1 MFSCSLPF
9 QWHLHISVVSKAFRA
24 DLEASPFLTMKWCGR
39 TQWGVEN
46 TLVKSEHL
54 SQQRVK
60 FLIILFVWSW
70 LGGVAENTL
79 HVNIF
84 FMYSEHK
91 DSSVL
96 PYWFIRFSD
105 ILVVVVMLYLWDEC
119 WIPSLCYPHLFYILL
134 WPVVHRFTVKA
145 LLQLLALGGGEGK

>member
-1 MFSCSLPF
+1 MAYKKPPACKY
-9 QWHLHISVVSKAFRA
+9 I
-24 DLEASPFLTMKWCGR
+24 
-39 TQWGVEN
+39 
-46 TLVKSEHL
+46 
-54 SQQRVK
+54 
-60 FLIILFVWSW
+60 
-70 LGGVAENTL
+70 
-79 HVNIF
+79 

-134 WPVVHRFTVKA
+134 WLVVHRFTVKA
-145 LLQLLALGGGEGK
+145 LLQLLVLGGGEGK